1 MRALLSISD
10 KSGLVDFAKALSEA
24 GVELIASGGT
34 ARALVDAGLPVK
46 SVEDLT
52 GLPSV
57 LGGRVKTLHPAIHG
71 GILAQNTPEDQ
82 ATLQERGWQPIDM
95 VVVNLYPFV
104 ETIARPG
111 VTEAE
116 AIENIDIGG
125 VALIRAAAKNFA
137 RVAIITDPQDYPIVL
152 DEISKQGGTTL
163 ETRRRLAGKAF
174 ALTCA
179 YDTAIAK
186 YFEGR

>member
-10 KSGLVDFAKALSEA
+10 KSGLLDFAKALSQA

-34 ARALVDAGLPVK
+34 AKALLDAGLPVK

-71 GILAQNTPEDQ
+71 GILAQNTPEDL
-82 ATLQERGWQPIDM
+82 ATLKERGWQPIDL

-104 ETIARPG
+104 ETISRPG
-111 VTEAE
+111 VTEVD

-137 RVAIITDPQDYPIVL
+137 RVAIITSPEDYQLVL
-152 DEISKQGGTTL
+152 DEITRQGSTTM
-163 ETRRRLAGKAF
+163 ETRRMLAGKAF
-174 ALTCA
+174 ALTAA
-179 YDTAIAK
+179 YDTAIAG
-186 YFEGR
+186 YFKGR

>member
-10 KSGLVDFAKALSEA
+10 KSGLVDFARGLNKA

-34 ARALVDAGLPVK
+34 AKALADAGLPVK

-71 GILAQNTPEDQ
+71 GILAQDTPEDR
-82 ATLQERGWQPIDM
+82 ATLKERGWEPIDL

-104 ETIARPG
+104 ETISKPG
-111 VTEAE
+111 VTEAD

-137 RVAIITDPQDYPIVL
+137 RVAILTDPADYPIVL
-152 DEISKQGGTTL
+152 DEIGRQGNTTL

-174 ALTCA
+174 AATCA
-179 YDTAIAK
+179 YDTAIAG
-186 YFEGR
+186 YFAKQ

>member
-10 KSGLVDFAKALSEA
+10 KSGLVDFAKALNQA
-24 GVELIASGGT
+24 GVELVASGGT
-34 ARALVDAGLPVK
+34 AKALLDAGLPVK

-82 ATLQERGWQPIDM
+82 ATLKERGWQPIDL

-104 ETIARPG
+104 ETISKPG

-137 RVAIITDPQDYPIVL
+137 RVAIITSPVDYKLVL
-152 DEISKQGGTTL
+152 DEITRQGATTL
-163 ETRRRLAGKAF
+163 ETRRVLAGKAF
-174 ALTCA
+174 ALTSA
-179 YDTAIAK
+179 YDTAIAG
-186 YFEGR
+186 YFAGK